1 VFTVGQ
7 KTWNLKKGDSYY
19 MPPSVTHGLK
29 IEANADTT
37 LVEFFTPIRRDFI
50 KDTLAADG
58 P

>member
-1 VFTVGQ
+1 
-7 KTWNLKKGDSYY
+7 